1 MRKYKNMIQF
11 VTICDDFNGKLMSY
25 DTVNIPKCAQGSIL
39 HVGSWVIIDKEI
51 CLVQKGDIWP
61 GILQR
66 ILYTRYISSVNLTK
80 HSAGAKL
87 KQCHCDGEGG
97 GGGCRSS

>member
-51 CLVQKGDIWP
+51 CLVQREIYGREFCNAFCTHDIFRP
-61 GILQR
+61 
-66 ILYTRYISSVNLTK
+66 
-80 HSAGAKL
+80 
-87 KQCHCDGEGG
+87 
-97 GGGCRSS
+97 